1 MTCEQRGKWVRLPVE
16 VRAEDDGLRVEGYA
30 AVFDQEAD
38 IGGYFREVIA
48 PGAFTDAIGR
58 DDVVFL
64 FNHNSDT
71 VMARTSAGNL
81 DLSEDKRGLKIN
93 AKLMDDD
100 PDVQRLSS
108 KMRAGNV
115 TKMSFAFMPE
125 VQEWD
130 DSQDPPLRTIKK
142 ASLFDV
148 SAVTEPAYDG
158 TEIGL
163 RCLKDFKRQKAADN
177 TSARQK
183 RRMRMKMRQHP
194 AFAQEGGKV

>member
-30 AVFDQEAD
+30 AVFNQEAD
-38 IGGYFREVIA
+38 IGGMFREKIA
-48 PGAFTDAIGR
+48 PGAFKDAIGR
-58 DDVVFL
+58 DEVVFL

-81 DLSEDKRGLKIN
+81 KLAEDKRGLLIE
-93 AKLMDDD
+93 AKLGDDD
-100 PDVQRLSS
+100 PDVQRLSA

-115 TKMSFAFMPE
+115 NKMSFAFLPDKE
-125 VQEWD
+125 EWD
-130 DSQDPPLRTIKK
+130 DTGDIPLRTVLR

-163 RCLKDFKRQKAADN
+163 RSLKRFREQQKEHNRSFAAN
-177 TSARQK
+177 RL
-183 RRMRMKMRQHP
+183 RMKMRMHP